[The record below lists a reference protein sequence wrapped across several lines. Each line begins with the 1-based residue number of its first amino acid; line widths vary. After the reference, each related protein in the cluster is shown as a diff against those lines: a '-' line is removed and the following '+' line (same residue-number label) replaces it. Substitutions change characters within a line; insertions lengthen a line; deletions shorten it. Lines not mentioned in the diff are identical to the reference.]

1 MSDDRFQTLDRML
14 AQGESAESLD
24 FLIEMFRQDRNYPA
38 LFEARLMKCRLVL
51 GLPVIQTEDSSA
63 MPAESRRR
71 YEHTVVE
78 AAREVGDAYLGE
90 GDIERAWPYYRA
102 IGEIAPI
109 AAAIDGVQPAE
120 GIEGIIGIAF
130 QEGVHPV
137 KGLEL
142 ILAQHGMC
150 RAITSFGMY
159 AVEKGRQECIGLL
172 VRSLH
177 AEIVERMKR
186 AIAHVEGAAP
196 DQNDLPSLMA
206 GREWL
211 FGEYDYYV
219 DTSHL
224 TSLVQYAPEMTD
236 DATLR
241 LTHELCEYGRRLSSQ
256 FQHQGYPP
264 FENTFTDYG
273 KYLEALLGIG
283 TDEAIGHFRKKA
295 EEAESET
302 LPAQVLVKLLVRMGR
317 HAEALEAALEHL
329 QEASRADLSCP
340 SPLQICQMAGD
351 YNRLMSLARTK
362 GDLLSYAAA
371 GLERQKEAN
380 AAAI

>member
-1 MSDDRFQTLDRML
+1 ML
-14 AQGESAESLD
+14 AQGESAESLK
-24 FLIEMFRQDRNYPA
+24 FLIEEFRQDKNYPA
-38 LFEARLMKCRLVL
+38 LFEARLMKSRLEL

-63 MPAESRRR
+63 MPSDSRRQ
-71 YEHTVVE
+71 YEQTVVE
-78 AAREVGDAYLGE
+78 TAREVGHAFLAE
-90 GDIERAWPYYRA
+90 GDIERAWPYFRA
-102 IGEIAPI
+102 IGETAPVVE
-109 AAAIDGVQPAE
+109 AIDKVEPAE

-130 QEGVHPV
+130 QESVHPV

-150 RAITSFGMY
+150 RAITTFGMY
-159 AVEKGRQECIGLL
+159 AVEKGRQQCIGLL

-177 AEIVERMKR
+177 AEVVERMKR
-186 AIAHVEGAAP
+186 AIAHVEGSEPTA
-196 DQNDLPSLMA
+196 DQIPALMA
-206 GREWL
+206 RRDWL

-236 DATLR
+236 EATLR
-241 LTHELCEYGRRLSSQ
+241 LTHELCEYGRRLSGQ

-273 KYLEALLGIG
+273 RYVEALLGIE
-283 TDEAIGHFRKKA
+283 TDEALAHFHKKVR
-295 EEAESET
+295 EAESET
-302 LPAQVLVKLLVRMGR
+302 LPAQVLVKLLVRIGR
-317 HAEALEAALEHL
+317 HAEALEVALERLHDV
-329 QEASRADLSCP
+329 SRADLSCP

-351 YNRLMSLARTK
+351 YDRLMSLARTK

-371 GLERQKEAN
+371 GLERQKDAK
-380 AAAI
+380 AAAT